1 MIAVETIGS
10 SSRGNCYKLTSGGSS
25 LLLECGL
32 PWAQI
37 RRALNFKTTD
47 LDGCLVSHHHR
58 DHSRAAV
65 DVLKAGVDL
74 YATQPAFDAMEIPG
88 PHHRFH
94 PLTYRLAI
102 NIGPWLVMAFEAVH
116 DAPGTAGFW
125 ITDADGDK
133 LVFLTDSAFSYYTFP
148 GTSIYMIEA
157 NFSETIL
164 QRNVEAGLIDAARA
178 RRVRENH
185 MSIERVLEMLAS
197 NDLSRCRQIM
207 LLHGSDGNSD
217 SKQFKRMVEAATG
230 IPTTVEGEA

>member
-47 LDGCLVSHHHR
+47 LDGCLVSHHHK

-197 NDLSRCRQIM
+197 NDLSRCRQIL

-217 SKQFKRMVEAATG
+217 SAQFKTMVEEAAG
-230 IPTTVEGEA
+230 IPATIEG

>member
-1 MIAVETIGS
+1 MLSGKGRVPRK
-10 SSRGNCYKLTSGGSS
+10 RGD
-25 LLLECGL
+25 E
-32 PWAQI
+32 P
-37 RRALNFKTTD
+37 
-47 LDGCLVSHHHR
+47 
-58 DHSRAAV
+58 
-65 DVLKAGVDL
+65 AGVDL

-185 MSIERVLEMLAS
+185 MSIERVVEMLKS

-217 SKQFKRMVEAATG
+217 SEQFRRMVEAATG
-230 IPTTVEGEA
+230 IPTTVEG